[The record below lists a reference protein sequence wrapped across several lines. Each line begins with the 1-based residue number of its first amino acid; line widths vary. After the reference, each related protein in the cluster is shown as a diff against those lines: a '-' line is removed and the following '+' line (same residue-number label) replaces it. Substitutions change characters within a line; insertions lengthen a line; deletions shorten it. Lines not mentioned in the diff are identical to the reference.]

1 MSRLLNLSSMLL
13 AATFVLYGCETPA
26 PKSNAPAP
34 PKETKPEPAPAAR
47 PAPPRDTTP
56 QTPAPRPEAEVT
68 IEGPMTT
75 YELQD
80 RLAGLGYKPG
90 PVDGVAG
97 PRTIDAVKS
106 FQADNRL
113 PATGNLDA
121 DTIRKLR
128 TAKPAVLPPATKN

>member
-13 AATFVLYGCETPA
+13 AATVVLYGCETPT
-26 PKSNAPAP
+26 PKSNAAPAAP
-34 PKETKPEPAPAAR
+34 QETKPEPAAR

-56 QTPAPRPEAEVT
+56 QAPAPQPEIS

-80 RLAGLGYKPG
+80 RLAALGYKPG
-90 PVDGVAG
+90 VVDGVAG
-97 PRTIDAVKS
+97 PKTIDALKS
-106 FQADNRL
+106 FQADNKL

-128 TAKPAVLPPATKN
+128 TAKPSAVPPATKN